1 MTAPE
6 ARQQVALHCRLPV
19 VTPTQPQCVAAGR
32 SGPGPLAPPASAPGG
47 AHGRHWGAAAHPS
60 PPVRNRGWRRRPPP
74 PTYTQQQACQFFLFL
89 CSGGVM
95 TTLQPLAQVQFRTVF
110 ALPAGRAA
118 AFPAHCRICPLL
130 SPHETAGATLPRDT
144 PTHAL
149 HSRAAHP
156 AGQQGGTPPPRRD
169 PGPCAER
176 GRERGPEGNTVSRP
190 WWVLV
195 TLALPTTA
203 PAQHGHSCSPC
214 STHPHARGAP
224 SAGRGTGGRLEEQ
237 AGRRNSAAAQQ
248 VQRTAQEP
256 VEPIASSQSQPR
268 SASPCPLPGRPATTV
283 LPSWAQVPGYTKL

>member
-1 MTAPE
+1 MARCRRSAGTLLQPGGKESGKGVAGKCQWGANFPAREWPCPFSGRGHGGPLTAPE

-156 AGQQGGTPPPRRD
+156 AGQQGGTPPP
-169 PGPCAER
+169 PG
-176 GRERGPEGNTVSRP
+176 G
-190 WWVLV
+190 
-195 TLALPTTA
+195 TLAH
-203 PAQHGHSCSPC
+203 AQREGEREGPRETQS
-214 STHPHARGAP
+214 HARG
-224 SAGRGTGGRLEEQ
+224 G
-237 AGRRNSAAAQQ
+237 
-248 VQRTAQEP
+248 
-256 VEPIASSQSQPR
+256 
-268 SASPCPLPGRPATTV
+268 
-283 LPSWAQVPGYTKL
+283 SW